1 MEVPAA
7 ETTAILE
14 GVNTHTTPTPRL
26 ITVVVTAQTAGTS
39 NDDGAA
45 TVSSEQAVSITALI
59 DGTTYTS
66 GGTSD
71 GSAQFTTFPFTT
83 TFTFQSTTLELSYSA
98 VETFFTFEGATSTE
112 VTIAS
117 QHTHVTI
124 NGVETAVDL
133 PGLTTLIEV
142 SESTS
147 VAVTI
152 SDVTTTLVVPEE
164 TYELTITA
172 DTIHEVDS
180 TKYCAASSVADQSLA
195 DGATGSLC
203 IPALS
208 TVITLPTGSPV
219 LYLNAP
225 GVTTA
230 LGIPAATTT
239 FVPEQTITIV
249 KDGSTETSVIPA
261 VVSTY
266 TTSISDTN
274 VSSEESSTSME
285 PTITGPVTITVTEPG
300 TTEPGTTEPGTTND
314 STTIPGTTIPGT
326 TEPGTEYTTTEPGSE
341 YLLTVGKLELVV
353 HALWE
358 PHLP

>member
-83 TFTFQSTTLELSYSA
+83 TFTYSATTLELSYTA
-98 VETFFTFEGATSTE
+98 RETFFTFEGAASTE
-112 VTIAS
+112 ITIPS

-147 VAVTI
+147 VAVTVPDI
-152 SDVTTTLVVPEE
+152 TTTLVVPEE
-164 TYELTITA
+164 TYVFSITA
-172 DTIHEVDS
+172 DTIYVVNDN
-180 TKYCAASSVADQSLA
+180 TYCGLNQEATQSLDA
-195 DGATGSLC
+195 GAKDSLC

-208 TVITLPTGSPV
+208 TVITLPTSSPV

-239 FVPEQTITIV
+239 FVPEHTCQTMI
-249 KDGSTETSVIPA
+249 K
-261 VVSTY
+261 
-266 TTSISDTN
+266 
-274 VSSEESSTSME
+274 
-285 PTITGPVTITVTEPG
+285 
-300 TTEPGTTEPGTTND
+300 
-314 STTIPGTTIPGT
+314 
-326 TEPGTEYTTTEPGSE
+326 
-341 YLLTVGKLELVV
+341 
-353 HALWE
+353 
-358 PHLP
+358 

>member
-1 MEVPAA
+1 MHSYRRLLTVIEGLYRIIWTFVDTIVYKGTPSVVEVPAA

-14 GVNTHTTPTPRL
+14 GAIAHTTAQPKL
-26 ITVVVTAQTAGTS
+26 ITIEMSAQAATTS
-39 NDDGAA
+39 NDEG
-45 TVSSEQAVSITALI
+45 TVESAQAVSITALI

-66 GGTSD
+66 DGAGD

-152 SDVTTTLVVPEE
+152 SDVTTTLEIPEE

-172 DTIHEVDS
+172 DTIHVVDAK
-180 TKYCAASSVADQSLA
+180 TYCGFNTDDTQTLAAGESN
-195 DGATGSLC
+195 SLC

-208 TVITLPTGSPV
+208 TVITLPTGSQV

-230 LGIPAATTT
+230 LGIPATTTT
-239 FVPEQTITIV
+239 FVPEQTYQIM
-249 KDGSTETSVIPA
+249 GSVSQTWRSFCWSV
-261 VVSTY
+261 
-266 TTSISDTN
+266 
-274 VSSEESSTSME
+274 
-285 PTITGPVTITVTEPG
+285 
-300 TTEPGTTEPGTTND
+300 
-314 STTIPGTTIPGT
+314 
-326 TEPGTEYTTTEPGSE
+326 
-341 YLLTVGKLELVV
+341 
-353 HALWE
+353 
-358 PHLP
+358 